1 MCPNRQIWAK
11 NPIFAGEFEL
21 KIFLVLFGILV
32 KVTPTMKRLYTLI
45 VLIGLAMGMLLTG
58 CEKSSDQSS
67 APATNA
73 LPAGTNK

>member
-1 MCPNRQIWAK
+1 MCPNRQIMGKKPHICW
-11 NPIFAGEFEL
+11 EFEL

-32 KVTPTMKRLYTLI
+32 KVTPTMKRLYTFI

-58 CEKSSDQSS
+58 CEKSQDQSS

-73 LPAGTNK
+73 PPAGTNK